1 MLVFPIQELLDEELA
16 YEFLRKHL
24 WPNGIHCPEG
34 HPLPPNQAPH
44 MADRHPVVDY
54 RCRTCGKVF
63 NIFTGTILVGIRYSC
78 VQIVLIL
85 RGFAQGIPTMHLAK
99 ELGVDRGNLL
109 EWRHCLQAL
118 LEERFSPLWTHRR
131 GNRNG

>member
-1 MLVFPIQELLDEELA
+1 MLVFPIQDILDEELA

-24 WPNGIHCPEG
+24 WPKGLHCPKG
-34 HPLPPNQAPH
+34 HPLPPGQAPH
-44 MADRHPVVDY
+44 MVDLAPVVDY

-63 NIFTGTILVGIRYSC
+63 HIFTGTALSGIRYSC

-85 RGFAQGIPTMHLAK
+85 RSIAQGTPTKHLAE

-109 EWRHCLQAL
+109 EWRHRLQAL
-118 LEERFSPLWTHRR
+118 LEERFSPLWAPRWDR
-131 GNRNG
+131 GG